1 MTMLNFLSQVSQVNM
16 CETEFLIKKERL
28 SRMEIKFGSALSI
41 FSVKKQC
48 TTLTIL

>member
-1 MTMLNFLSQVSQVNM
+1 MTMLNFLSQVNM

-41 FSVKKQC
+41 FSMERQC
-48 TTLTIL
+48 ATLTIL